1 MQDSSVIEPSI
12 DGIALPGEWDGAA
25 KFSFYEDNKGEISEL
40 WVGYDTQSVFVRI
53 DTLTS
58 PLDLSEYYSS
68 NPSQSNPSDDL
79 ALYLMAP
86 NAINYNAKAS
96 PDCDTEDCIDS
107 DESLCIYDM
116 CTDYL
121 PNSLSSSE
129 YVCDDSVADGS
140 LYSVGDQLRCDD
152 AEEVYSICYP
162 ENCSNTFKLADFYG
176 KAIYILIETSW

>member
-1 MQDSSVIEPSI
+1 MNDKLLFVVCFLIFSCDLPNEVDSDCNGVADGDAYVDDCGECVGGNTGVEPGSNKN
-12 DGIALPGEWDGAA
+12 LCGECYGPVLE
-25 KFSFYEDNKGEISEL
+25 SCSGC
-40 WVGYDTQSVFVRI
+40 G
-53 DTLTS
+53 
-58 PLDLSEYYSS
+58 LS
-68 NPSQSNPSDDL
+68 
-79 ALYLMAP
+79 